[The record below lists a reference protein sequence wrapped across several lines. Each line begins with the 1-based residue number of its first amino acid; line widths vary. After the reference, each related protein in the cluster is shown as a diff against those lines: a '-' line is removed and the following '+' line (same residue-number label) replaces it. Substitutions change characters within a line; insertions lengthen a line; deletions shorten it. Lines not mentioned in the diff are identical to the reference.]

1 MSDVKPLISVLV
13 PIYKVE
19 AYIEKCVKSLFGQTY
34 ENIEYIFV
42 DDCTPDNSIA
52 VLQSVMEKYPC
63 RRNRTRIIRNAT
75 NQGIAAVRNIL
86 LENATGEYVIFI
98 DSDDWVELSMI
109 ENLVNEAQA
118 TDADIVCCDLI
129 VEYEGR
135 SVNCVFGLRDNK
147 LDNFKDISSGTL
159 TTYLYLLLTKRSLYV
174 DNNLT
179 FYKGINLC
187 EDYIMY
193 NRLFHHADKIVYHPH
208 AYYHYYRGNPNSYT
222 QPSLQNIRDRV
233 NAIKVVEQYLESIG
247 VLVAVRNDLNIR
259 KFLTKKDFIFNSGL
273 RNFDEWR
280 RCFPEVNFCWK
291 DINVGLKNRIIYFLV
306 SVYCDALARFVL
318 KCR

>member
-1 MSDVKPLISVLV
+1 MSDVKPLISVLI

-129 VEYEGR
+129 VEYE
-135 SVNCVFGLRDNK
+135 
-147 LDNFKDISSGTL
+147 
-159 TTYLYLLLTKRSLYV
+159 
-174 DNNLT
+174 
-179 FYKGINLC
+179 
-187 EDYIMY
+187 
-193 NRLFHHADKIVYHPH
+193 A
-208 AYYHYYRGNPNSYT
+208 
-222 QPSLQNIRDRV
+222 
-233 NAIKVVEQYLESIG
+233 
-247 VLVAVRNDLNIR
+247 VL
-259 KFLTKKDFIFNSGL
+259 
-273 RNFDEWR
+273 
-280 RCFPEVNFCWK
+280 
-291 DINVGLKNRIIYFLV
+291 
-306 SVYCDALARFVL
+306 
-318 KCR
+318 